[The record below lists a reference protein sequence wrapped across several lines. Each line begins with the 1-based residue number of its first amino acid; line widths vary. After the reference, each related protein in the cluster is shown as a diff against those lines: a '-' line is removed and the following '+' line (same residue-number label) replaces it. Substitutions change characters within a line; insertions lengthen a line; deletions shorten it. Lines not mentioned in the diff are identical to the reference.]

1 MLVFGATLE
10 EVEQARDSVIY
21 LLKNL
26 GFVINY
32 KKSILTPTQIIE
44 FLGVLIDSLKMTMS
58 IPLKKANKLKALCQH
73 TLMVKTITVKELS
86 SVIGKLNATSPA
98 FTHAQLQIRYL
109 QRALIK
115 AETTTYK
122 DKVYLNKKAR
132 LELKWWLKNIH
143 LMNGKP
149 ITINPPDMTI
159 ASDAAKTGG
168 WGAECHGQETGGP
181 WNREEMDLHINELEG
196 LAAKNAILTF
206 TKLVKPSVLHLKIDN
221 MTALKYLAKMGG
233 TQNEYLIDI
242 AKEVHTYLASKKI
255 TLTLEYI
262 PSKLNIRPD
271 WQSRNWKDS
280 SEWMLNHSFFLKI
293 CKAFGT
299 PQIDLF
305 ASRTSHQLKDYYSWR
320 PDPHSRATNAL
331 CQNWTYKY
339 LYAFPPF
346 CLIGQCLQKTI
357 KHQNRLIIITPVLT
371 TSPWYPLLLEM
382 CIKAPIL
389 LPQQQNILLNP
400 KGETHPL
407 IRNSTLRLAAW
418 LISGKT
424 AEQINFQEQLTNFS
438 LHPDQKE
445 LEKITSQT
453 GKSLHAGAVKGKLI
467 PFRVI

>member
-1 MLVFGATLE
+1 MEADIRAKKPRQAREDTEVRILNPYPNINAIPCETTTTTSSTGKVHPILLKIITAKSIKSPPAGRTKLFLENWRKLTRDQNILGTVMGWKIPFVRKPFQKNPPKQYSMGKTTSKIVSKEIASMLGKGAIKVVPDCKNQFISNIFVREKKDGGHRPIINLKQLNAFIPYAKFKMETLKNVKGVIKQNDFMVKIDLKDAYFSLPINRNYRKYTRFRWEGTLYEFLCLTFGIGPAPRIFTKVLKVPISLLRKLNIRIVIYIDDLLVFGATLE

-168 WGAECHGQETGGP
+168 WGAECHGKETGGP
-181 WNREEMDLHINELEG
+181 WN
-196 LAAKNAILTF
+196 
-206 TKLVKPSVLHLKIDN
+206 
-221 MTALKYLAKMGG
+221 
-233 TQNEYLIDI
+233 
-242 AKEVHTYLASKKI
+242 
-255 TLTLEYI
+255 
-262 PSKLNIRPD
+262 
-271 WQSRNWKDS
+271 
-280 SEWMLNHSFFLKI
+280 
-293 CKAFGT
+293 
-299 PQIDLF
+299 
-305 ASRTSHQLKDYYSWR
+305 
-320 PDPHSRATNAL
+320 
-331 CQNWTYKY
+331 
-339 LYAFPPF
+339 
-346 CLIGQCLQKTI
+346 
-357 KHQNRLIIITPVLT
+357 
-371 TSPWYPLLLEM
+371 
-382 CIKAPIL
+382 
-389 LPQQQNILLNP
+389 
-400 KGETHPL
+400 
-407 IRNSTLRLAAW
+407 
-418 LISGKT
+418 
-424 AEQINFQEQLTNFS
+424 
-438 LHPDQKE
+438 
-445 LEKITSQT
+445 
-453 GKSLHAGAVKGKLI
+453 
-467 PFRVI
+467 